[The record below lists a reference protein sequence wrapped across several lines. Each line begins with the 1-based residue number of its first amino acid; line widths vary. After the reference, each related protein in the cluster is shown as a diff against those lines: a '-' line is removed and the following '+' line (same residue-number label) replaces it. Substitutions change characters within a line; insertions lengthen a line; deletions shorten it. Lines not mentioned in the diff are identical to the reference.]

1 LDKVRSYSGPIREFD
16 VTVREQPTASM
27 LIDRRLACGLCVA
40 LALAVITIFI
50 LPSTQGP
57 YSVVRGPATVFQAA
71 RAAPCARCSGARAIV
86 PRFRLSNFAFL
97 VMSSI
102 TVANTE
108 STLGARE
115 RDTVLRC

>member
-1 LDKVRSYSGPIREFD
+1 
-16 VTVREQPTASM
+16 M

-97 VMSSI
+97 FMSSI

-115 RDTVLRC
+115 RKSTRLNSTHEWISYAVFCWKKKRLMASATV

>member
-1 LDKVRSYSGPIREFD
+1 
-16 VTVREQPTASM
+16 M

-71 RAAPCARCSGARAIV
+71 RAAPCARASGARAIV
-86 PRFRLSNFAFL
+86 PRFRLSNFAFSCH
-97 VMSSI
+97 VI
-102 TVANTE
+102 HHPCVH
-108 STLGARE
+108 TLHATPSR
-115 RDTVLRC
+115 TYHTPPLLI